1 MDQKNVRKLAELMK
15 EMDLTVL
22 ELNEGDFS
30 LRMERPACAGAG
42 APASCEA
49 LPESSREE
57 LGEEKDIFTI
67 TSPMVGIFYNAP
79 SPDSKPFVAVGERVS
94 AGDVICII
102 EAMKMMNEITAGEN
116 GIVTEVCAGNKQV
129 VEFGHP
135 LLRIR
140 REERSD

>member
-1 MDQKNVRKLAELMK
+1 MEQKDVRRLAELMK

-22 ELNEGDFS
+22 ELSEGDSS
-30 LRMERPACAGAG
+30 LRMERPARARAG
-42 APASCEA
+42 APVSCEA
-49 LPESSREE
+49 IPESSPEERE
-57 LGEEKDIFTI
+57 EEKDIFTI
-67 TSPMVGIFYNAP
+67 TSPMVGIFFSAP
-79 SPDSKPFVAVGERVS
+79 SPDSKPFVTVGERVR

-116 GIVTEVCAGNKQV
+116 GIVTEICAGNKQV

-140 REERSD
+140 REALSD